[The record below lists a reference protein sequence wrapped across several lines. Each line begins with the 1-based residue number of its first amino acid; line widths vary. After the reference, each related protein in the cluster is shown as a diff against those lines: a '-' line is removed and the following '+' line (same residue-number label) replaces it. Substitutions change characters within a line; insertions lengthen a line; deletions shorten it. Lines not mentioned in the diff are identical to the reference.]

1 MTLKELLENEPHLTT
16 DDEQT
21 GIYLIPNGKFGF
33 TSFPVGAHVETMEDV
48 PNELPEDFVL
58 PDEDQ
63 LTDEEKYNLL
73 YHKEVKRTFELDK
86 AVVLVTVE
94 QYQGLMQRTHC
105 WQDGKCVAYV
115 EPKEVTEAR
124 ELLEEYNNTLQQKAE
139 AEQWLHEHDYIGVKI
154 AEAML
159 VGTDEEIIGLKKQY
173 EATISEA
180 KAKRLVV
187 NQCESALIQ
196 LQANIEHAQEVLT
209 NEN

>member
-21 GIYLIPNGKFGF
+21 GIYLIPSGKFGF
-33 TSFPVGAHVETMEDV
+33 TSFPVGTHVETMEDV

-58 PDEDQ
+58 PEDA
-63 LTDEEKYNLL
+63 TEEEKHELL
-73 YHKEVKRTFELDK
+73 YHKETVRTFELDK
-86 AVVLVTVE
+86 DAVLVTVK
-94 QYQGLMQRTHC
+94 QYQGLMQRAFC
-105 WQDGKCVAYV
+105 WQNGKITPYA

-124 ELLEEYNNTLQQKAE
+124 ELLEEYNNTLRQKAG
-139 AEQWLHEHDYIGVKI
+139 AEQWLREHDYIGVKI

-173 EATISEA
+173 EAIISEA

-196 LQANIEHAQEVLT
+196 LQANIEHAQEVIQ